1 VQELGDL
8 DGTPRWTVHHRSID
22 DLSLSVMPDKQWL
35 TSLCRCKVA
44 ISATFSIL
52 EEEKEELKLVS

>member
-1 VQELGDL
+1 
-8 DGTPRWTVHHRSID
+8 VHHRSIE
-22 DLSLSVMPDKQWL
+22 DLSLSVMRDKQWL